1 LVDLGNKPGGIKTTC
16 YQRRMD
22 ESIREAMDTSKQGN
36 RLLPILSLLF
46 TASLWGVIWYPLRLL
61 EEQGLAGLWSA
72 LISFGAVLSLFLWVP
87 VRERESLQS
96 NFLPFVLMG
105 LSAGWCNVAF
115 IMAVLDGNV
124 LRVLLLFYLSPFWAV
139 CLGWL
144 LLGERLDGQ
153 SLLVFAIAVVGA
165 IIMLWD
171 ESLGMPWPRDSADW
185 LAVSSGFAFALSNVF
200 VRGLQNVS
208 VLLKATGS
216 WGGVVI
222 VAAVWIWLSSTGFPA
237 VGGGVLFAAV
247 ALGLCGFLIMTLTVL
262 YGVTRMPLHRSAVIL
277 LFELVIGA
285 ISSLLLTD
293 ELVLPRE
300 WLGGS
305 MIIAAA
311 ALAARIHAR
320 DEG

>member
-1 LVDLGNKPGGIKTTC
+1 
-16 YQRRMD
+16 
-22 ESIREAMDTSKQGN
+22 MDTSKQEN

-61 EEQGLAGLWSA
+61 EAQGLAGLWSA
-72 LISFGAVLSLFLWVP
+72 LISYGAILLLFLWVL
-87 VRERESLQS
+87 VRERVSLQR

-115 IMAVLDGNV
+115 IMAVLDGHV
-124 LRVLLLFYLSPFWAV
+124 VRVLLLFYLSPFWAV

-144 LLGERLDGQ
+144 LLGERLDRK
-153 SLLVFAIAVVGA
+153 SLLVFAIAVIGA

-171 ESLGMPWPRDSADW
+171 ESLGMPWPRDTADW

-208 VLLKATGS
+208 VLLKATAS

-222 VAAVWIWLSSTGFPA
+222 VAVIWIGVSSTVFPA
-237 VGGGVLFAAV
+237 VGGKVLFAAV
-247 ALGLCGFLIMTLTVL
+247 MLGLCGFLVMTLAVL
-262 YGVTRMPLHRSAVIL
+262 YGVTRMPLHRSAIIL
-277 LFELVIGA
+277 LFELVAGA
-285 ISSLLLTD
+285 ISAMLLTD
-293 ELVLPRE
+293 EVVLPRE
-300 WLGGS
+300 WLGGF
-305 MIIAAA
+305 MIVSAA

-320 DEG
+320 DEA

>member
-1 LVDLGNKPGGIKTTC
+1 
-16 YQRRMD
+16 
-22 ESIREAMDTSKQGN
+22 MDTSKQGN

-46 TASLWGVIWYPLRLL
+46 AASLWGVVWYPLRLL

-72 LISFGAVLSLFLWVP
+72 LISFGAVLLLFLWVP
-87 VRERESLQS
+87 VRERQSLQR

-124 LRVLLLFYLSPFWAV
+124 VRVLLLFYLSPFWAV

-144 LLGERLDGQ
+144 LLGDRLDGQ

-171 ESLGMPWPRDSADW
+171 ESLGMPWPRDIADW

-216 WGGVVI
+216 WSGVVI
-222 VAAVWIWLSSTGFPA
+222 VAAVWIWLSSAGFPV
-237 VGGGVLFAAV
+237 VGGRVLFAAV
-247 ALGLCGFLIMTLTVL
+247 ALGLCGFLVMTLTVL

-285 ISSLLLTD
+285 ISALLLTD

-300 WLGGS
+300 WLGGF

-320 DEG
+320 DEA